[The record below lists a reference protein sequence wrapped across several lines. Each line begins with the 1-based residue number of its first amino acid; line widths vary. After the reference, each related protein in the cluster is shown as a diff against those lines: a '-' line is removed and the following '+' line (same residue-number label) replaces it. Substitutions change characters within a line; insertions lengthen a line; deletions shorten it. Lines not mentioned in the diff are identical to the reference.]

1 MTDSKAPD
9 AAQFGPPVQDDE
21 ENTDMGV
28 DGGDA
33 TDADAQT
40 RAGARMRNLRS
51 TTTSSQ
57 TRHRARSGSCS
68 SSARRRSARR

>member
-1 MTDSKAPD
+1 MTDPKAPD
-9 AAQFGPPVQDDE
+9 AAQFGPPMQDGE
-21 ENTDMGV
+21 EDTDMGV

-33 TDADAQT
+33 NDADAQT

-51 TTTSSQ
+51 TSSQ